1 MIKYTKVIIEG
12 QEHIL
17 CHRENNTVFSFI
29 NIQSN
34 DIIEREEYLV
44 WISEGNTAEEHGLRR
59 V

>member
-1 MIKYTKVIIEG
+1 MIKYTKVTIEG

-17 CHRENNTVFSFI
+17 CHRENGTIFSFI
-29 NIQSN
+29 NIESN

-44 WISEGNTAEEHGLRR
+44 WISEGNTIEEHGLGE